1 MKRILC
7 LVALAVPF
15 AAFADPA
22 PDLKGMT
29 LAEIEDDFG
38 DAEFGQLVQEVES
51 VQKKG
56 TVLLQIPSPAAD
68 MGVDALIYLRVS
80 KGLMVPEG
88 MTGRNADTACPSSGF
103 LGPMAP

>member
-1 MKRILC
+1 
-7 LVALAVPF
+7 
-15 AAFADPA
+15 
-22 PDLKGMT
+22 MT